1 MGIEAIDHWV
11 LVVKDLEETFAF
23 YRKLTRSGWK
33 RVGKSVLADGEPV
46 PSSASARRR
55 S

>member
-11 LVVKDLEETFAF
+11 LVVKDL
-23 YRKLTRSGWK
+23 K
-33 RVGKSVLADGEPV
+33 RPSPSIESSALRPVGKSVPAGGELV